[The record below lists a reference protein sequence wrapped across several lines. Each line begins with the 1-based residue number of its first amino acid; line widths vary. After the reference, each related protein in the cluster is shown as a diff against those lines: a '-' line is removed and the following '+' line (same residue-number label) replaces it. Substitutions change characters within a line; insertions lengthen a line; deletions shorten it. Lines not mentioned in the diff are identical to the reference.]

1 MSEINSGKI
10 NMAPKD
16 EKAEKRTC
24 PDLGFAQWPIGL
36 NAQNDSKLQIGIR
49 TNLNMINLDLKKVC
63 CFTKVQVKDFFRS
76 NKAWNSILR
85 GFLDPKF
92 HGEYES
98 DKKWNFFYFHQIWWC
113 QYINNMNFETWIWP
127 LFFRNRMLYFKKHVM
142 VQVGI
147 VIVENKQK
155 VQGKFSK
162 YFILPP
168 AGLEEGTSKPI

>member
-16 EKAEKRTC
+16 EKVEKRTC

-36 NAQNDSKLQIGIR
+36 NAQNYSKLQIGIR

-63 CFTKVQVKDFFRS
+63 CFTKVQVKDFFCS

-98 DKKWNFFYFHQIWWC
+98 DKKWFFFYFHQIWWC
-113 QYINNMNFETWIWP
+113 QYIIIWIFK
-127 LFFRNRMLYFKKHVM
+127 LESGLYSLEIECSISKSLSWFK
-142 VQVGI
+142 
-147 VIVENKQK
+147 
-155 VQGKFSK
+155 
-162 YFILPP
+162 L
-168 AGLEEGTSKPI
+168 ALLL

>member
-1 MSEINSGKI
+1 MSEINSGNI
-10 NMAPKD
+10 NMAQKD

-49 TNLNMINLDLKKVC
+49 TNHNMINLNLKKVC
-63 CFTKVQVKDFFRS
+63 RFTKVQVKYIFCS
-76 NKAWNSILR
+76 IKAWNSILR

-113 QYINNMNFETWIWP
+113 QYIKIWI
-127 LFFRNRMLYFKKHVM
+127 LKLESGQYSLE
-142 VQVGI
+142 I
-147 VIVENKQK
+147 EC
-155 VQGKFSK
+155 
-162 YFILPP
+162 FI
-168 AGLEEGTSKPI
+168 S